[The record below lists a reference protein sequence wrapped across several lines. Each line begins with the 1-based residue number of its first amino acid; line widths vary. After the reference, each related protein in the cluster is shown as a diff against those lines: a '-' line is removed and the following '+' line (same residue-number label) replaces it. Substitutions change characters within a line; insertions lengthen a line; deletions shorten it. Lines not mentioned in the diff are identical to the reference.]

1 MSFQKE
7 SKKTRKRTG
16 KFGKV
21 GKVSPLNT
29 TTEQNM
35 ETKPSSGNG
44 NGTDVDVENGFTN
57 LLTED
62 PSRASSDG
70 GDKFKDV
77 KRNKRLSTAGGTD
90 VGIDANIISGPKNP
104 NVANAELIGYFGHLA
119 ISADPNIAI
128 DLEYLELILRRGA
141 DINCTDS
148 YGQTVL
154 HEVART
160 WDPDVAVFLI
170 DRGSRVDQA
179 DSYGRTPLHVAATVN
194 FPGMVENL
202 LDRGADIEYATKGE
216 NQTPLHYAARND
228 ACKTLRSLVKRGASL
243 QARDYKG
250 RTPLQVAAEYDRSET
265 ARLLL
270 ESGGTASDTDDS
282 GHSAMQFM
290 VTKMPHVAMTALNQ
304 FYNCDRPSRKQYFD
318 LHLLEPLKKKSNRN
332 VYARTV
338 LQSIVDFNQLELIV
352 HPVIR
357 KLVEVK
363 WTRFGRFG
371 AYKQLA
377 FNLLFI
383 LMWTVLALSLDTPFR
398 FVLPA
403 DIWRL
408 VLEISGVLLT
418 LFQIFQ
424 ELKEFFDS
432 KAIFLKWKKWRMSD
446 IKRDYEYAH
455 PRWPQEK
462 QYLDQEIAAIKDK
475 SPSYFAD
482 AWNGFD
488 WFVYLSLLCVSILHV
503 VDIFID
509 LDRLSQATFELFSI
523 VIILVWIRLMKSVRA
538 FRSLGPFIVML
549 GLVLNDFGV
558 FIFLYANFYIPYA
571 CAFWM
576 NFGGVRVANGTI
588 ASMAT
593 VDQMMYSLFRITLV
607 DEYEFD
613 LMREENAIMAY
624 ILLVSFLTI
633 SAVLCLNVLIAM
645 LSNTFQRIYDNATAI
660 ALIQQAKI
668 TLAIE
673 DGLFERTRKKYDKYI
688 REHCSPLSV
697 YYDDDVV
704 TEEGEDLKKATFHIQ
719 NSLMELEEF
728 LQDQKNPA
736 QMQGIARL
744 SRKVDIL
751 TERNNVMF
759 AKMQAD
765 METMQELLKNLVAQQ
780 QQGRGGGGDGGGG
793 RGRGRG
799 GLNDGSYDDGGG
811 DDRRRGQKGGE
822 GGEERGGTRRGRRR
836 QDRRSDDDDGS
847 DVRRRGRQRRKKKDH
862 EELSRSNYTDRA
874 EQQSDTRSRTLHL
887 SKNSTWDI
895 EIDDDN
901 EPTVTSPRF
910 LPKHTTGRRSSL
922 FDNAMEFQRL
932 GPGSLLPPITAT
944 MEGGGDAAQRARL
957 LRSDSKMERK
967 LRRQREEYLQQKLNS
982 SLNATETSF
991 VDVPRPKDEPLA
1003 DIIRMRQSALRD

>member
-29 TTEQNM
+29 TADQNM

-44 NGTDVDVENGFTN
+44 NGTEGDVENSFMN

-104 NVANAELIGYFGHLA
+104 NVANTELIGYFGHLA

-160 WDPDVAVFLI
+160 WDPDVAMFLI
-170 DRGSRVDQA
+170 ERGSRVDQA

-194 FPGMVENL
+194 FPGMVDIL
-202 LDRGADIEYATKGE
+202 LDCGADIEYATKGE

-228 ACKTLRSLVKRGASL
+228 ACKTLRALVKRGAFL

-290 VTKMPHVAMTALNQ
+290 VTKMPHVAMRALNQ
-304 FYNCDRPSRKQYFD
+304 FYKCDRPSRKQYFD

-408 VLEISGVLLT
+408 ALEISGVLLT

-432 KAIFLKWKKWRMSD
+432 KAVFLKWKKWRMND
-446 IKRDYEYAH
+446 IKRDYDYAH

-509 LDRLSQATFELFSI
+509 LDRLSKATSELFSI

-588 ASMAT
+588 PSMST

-607 DEYEFD
+607 DEYDFD

-673 DGLFERTRKKYDKYI
+673 DGLFERTRKKYAEHI

-744 SRKVDIL
+744 NRKVDIM

-765 METMQELLKNLVAQQ
+765 METMQELLKNIVEQQ
-780 QQGRGGGGDGGGG
+780 QQAAQGRG
-793 RGRGRG
+793 
-799 GLNDGSYDDGGG
+799 NDDDSDDG
-811 DDRRRGQKGGE
+811 
-822 GGEERGGTRRGRRR
+822 
-836 QDRRSDDDDGS
+836 DDGK
-847 DVRRRGRQRRKKKDH
+847 G
-862 EELSRSNYTDRA
+862 
-874 EQQSDTRSRTLHL
+874 EQRTLHL
-887 SKNSTWDI
+887 SRSSTQNI
-895 EIDDDN
+895 EIDNDD
-901 EPTVTSPRF
+901 EPAVTSRRF
-910 LPKHTTGRRSSL
+910 LPRHTTGRRSSL

-932 GPGSLLPPITAT
+932 GPGSLLPPIAAT
-944 MEGGGDAAQRARL
+944 MEDGGDAAQRARL

-991 VDVPRPKDEPLA
+991 ADVPRPEEEPLA